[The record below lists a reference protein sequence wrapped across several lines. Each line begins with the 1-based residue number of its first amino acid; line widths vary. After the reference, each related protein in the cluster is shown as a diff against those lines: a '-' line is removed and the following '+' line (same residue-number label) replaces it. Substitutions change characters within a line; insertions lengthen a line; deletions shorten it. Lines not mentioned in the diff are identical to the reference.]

1 MTMTKTMLLVT
12 MQTWWI
18 KKALAAE
25 DSGMGRCFKH
35 VKCSAFEALSNGGGA
50 NM

>member
-1 MTMTKTMLLVT
+1 MTMMKTTLLVMT
-12 MQTWWI
+12 QTWWI

-25 DSGMGRCFKH
+25 NSGMGRCFKQ
-35 VKCSAFEALSNGGGA
+35 VKHSAFEALSNGGDT